1 MSNSLQNPLSFLGR
15 LLIATLFV
23 PAGFGKLMGFTGTVG
38 YIASAGLPL
47 PQVAAAIA
55 IVVELG
61 LGLCLLAGFKTR
73 WAALILALFTV
84 ATGLFFHH
92 YWAMPADQVMNMKI
106 HFYKNLAIAGGLLS
120 YAVWG
125 AGGWSLDARSGAS
138 NGPARTPV
146 QVQGAPN

>member
-15 LLIATLFV
+15 VLIAILFV

-38 YIASAGLPL
+38 YIASVGLPL
-47 PQVAAAIA
+47 PQLGAVIA

-61 LGLCLLAGFKTR
+61 LGLCLLVGFKTR

-84 ATGLFFHH
+84 ATATFFHN
-92 YWAMPADQVMNMKI
+92 YWAVPAEQVMMMKI
-106 HFYKNLAIAGGLLS
+106 NFFKNLAIAGGLLS
-120 YAVWG
+120 YVVWG

-138 NGPARTPV
+138 NGPARTPA
-146 QVQGAPN
+146 QGALN